1 MRPSEV
7 LQQQQQQQ
15 QNRWNS
21 STSKKNDLLLKY
33 IYSIQFL
40 FSVYASTTTAIA
52 TYQWTNT
59 TRLVLNII

>member
-7 LQQQQQQQ
+7 LQQQQQQ

-33 IYSIQFL
+33 VYSIEF
-40 FSVYASTTTAIA
+40 Y
-52 TYQWTNT
+52 
-59 TRLVLNII
+59 LVSMRQPPPLLPPINGQIPRV